1 MGNVRERP
9 TKSTVE
15 AGARSRGDGSPKRA
29 LETKEGDIR
38 MSEPQDRSENDGEHA
53 RISTGS
59 HGLDDIL
66 GGGFDADR
74 MYLYEGR
81 PGSGKT
87 TLALQF
93 LFEAVRRGEPA
104 LYITLSETERELR
117 LVAKRHGWSLNG
129 ITVFE
134 LVPPETTLDPSQ
146 DLTVLH
152 PAEMELSET
161 SRLIF
166 EKVEASNP
174 RRIVIDSL
182 SELRLLAQSPLRYRR
197 QILALKHFFSGR
209 QSTVVL
215 LDDLTAHHND
225 LQLHSIAHGV
235 VLLEQL
241 AIDYGAE
248 RRRMR
253 VVKMRGIPFKG
264 GFHDFIIA
272 RGGLEIFP
280 RLVAAEHH
288 KEFEGDFVPSGN
300 NELDALLGGGLE
312 RGTNALLIGAAGV
325 GKSSLALTYAIA
337 AAERGEHSVIFAF
350 DEGAGTMKA
359 RARTL
364 GLPLESAIA
373 KGAIRIQQ
381 IDPAELSP
389 GEFAHRVRDAVEDD
403 RARIVIIDSLNGY
416 LNSMPD
422 ERFLVLQ
429 MHELLSYLSQL
440 GVLTILVLAQH
451 GLVGPMDTPLDISY
465 LSDAVLMLRYF
476 EFDGTVRRALS
487 VVKKRS
493 GHHEHAIREF
503 RLSPGGI
510 KLGPPLK
517 GFSGIFSGTPLYTG
531 EQAPLLDENERNGN

>member
-1 MGNVRERP
+1 MTDPIGFPPDSADDAE
-9 TKSTVE
+9 
-15 AGARSRGDGSPKRA
+15 
-29 LETKEGDIR
+29 L
-38 MSEPQDRSENDGEHA
+38 A

-59 HGLDDIL
+59 AGLDDVL
-66 GGGFDADR
+66 GGGVDPER

-93 LFEAVRRGEPA
+93 LLEGVRLGERT

-117 LVAKRHGWSLNG
+117 LVAKRHGWSLEG
-129 ITVFE
+129 VTVFE
-134 LVPPETTLDPSQ
+134 LVPPETSLDPAQ
-146 DLTVLH
+146 EVTVLH

-161 SRLIF
+161 IQLIF
-166 EKVEASNP
+166 DRVEALNP
-174 RRIVIDSL
+174 ARVVIDSL

-197 QILALKHFFSGR
+197 QILALKHFFAGR
-209 QSTVVL
+209 RSTVVL
-215 LDDLTAHHND
+215 LDDLTASQND

-235 VLLEQL
+235 VLLEQT

-264 GFHDFIIA
+264 GFHDFTIEH
-272 RGGLEIFP
+272 GGLKIYP

-288 KEFEGDFVPSGN
+288 RDFTGDFVPSGN
-300 NELDALLGGGLE
+300 AELDTMLGGGLE
-312 RGTNALLIGAAGV
+312 RGTNALLIGSAGV
-325 GKSSLALTYAIA
+325 GKSSIALTYAIA
-337 AAERGEHSVIFAF
+337 AADRGEQSIIFAF
-350 DEGAGTMKA
+350 DEGQGTMNA
-359 RARTL
+359 RAKTL
-364 GLPLESAIA
+364 GLPLEEAQES
-373 KGAIRIQQ
+373 GAITIQQ
-381 IDPAELSP
+381 IDPAELAP
-389 GEFAHRVRDAVEDD
+389 GEFAERVRRAVEVD

-465 LSDAVLMLRYF
+465 LSDAVMMLRYF
-476 EFDGTVRRALS
+476 EYDGQVRRALS

-503 RLSPGGI
+503 QLSRHGV

-517 GFSGIFSGTPLYTG
+517 GFSGIFSGTPAYTG
-531 EQAPLLDENERNGN
+531 EKAPLLEVEGDTA